1 MGKKNNNSIEF
12 DLEDFIINDV
22 NITYPNFAHDGM
34 VEKTIFTER
43 YFAALMKIHYLNRI
57 KFDGTSWWIYD
68 IELQY
73 WSEEQFINSRIWDC
87 ICDHFRRKEYIYEE
101 VFNTHFDK
109 IYTEEVL
116 NDMAESKQEKL
127 KKLHPFIIFNKLQV
141 SLHSS
146 QKECM
151 HTDTYL
157 AQIVFDK
164 HFLAKCDPIGYINV
178 FKMEIKKE
186 WHQLED
192 FKGEEYYKE
201 KPEKIPVM
209 INLAFPNEIF
219 PRSPSYLMTDELDI
233 VIGETSEYDKNELA
247 YIITNIC
254 NGNYSRMKQI
264 LLGYAL
270 ALKGTD
276 KAYTFCHTGNGSN
289 GKSILKALLQTAF
302 KPFVLNVASSELI
315 RKAKGSRDKFHSSL
329 RGKRI
334 LLVEELDE
342 LEVDTEELKI
352 LSGNGEITY
361 KGLWKQKTI
370 DIPYTGRL
378 FIYKN
383 NELNIGNKGTDG
395 GLARRIKIVEHSN
408 KFVSAEKKEKLYP
421 NNNNMLE
428 GDPELESRVLQG
440 EYNTVFFELILDL
453 LKDNHTE
460 DWDAE
465 FGKATEELLED
476 SQCEIIDWCELGLVI
491 GTGVVGSIVTL
502 HELFDAMVV
511 DFPNIK
517 IKTIKTKVKQYFKQR
532 FPNIEIEECRY
543 YHNNKRV
550 RGLKINNV
558 LLGGDNTT
566 SNQIDE
572 LDTN

>member
-43 YFAALMKIHYLNRI
+43 YYAALMKIHYLNRI

-209 INLAFPNEIF
+209 INLAFPTEIF

-233 VIGETSEYDKNELA
+233 VIGETSDYDKNELA

-342 LEVDTEELKI
+342 LEVDTDKFKLDCKKLIEDNIFAERNIILDKIKI
-352 LSGNGEITY
+352 LGGYQHFLET
-361 KGLWKQKTI
+361 KQKFEEFST
-370 DIPYTGRL
+370 
-378 FIYKN
+378 
-383 NELNIGNKGTDG
+383 NIINVYEQ
-395 GLARRIKIVEHSN
+395 IE
-408 KFVSAEKKEKLYP
+408 
-421 NNNNMLE
+421 
-428 GDPELESRVLQG
+428 
-440 EYNTVFFELILDL
+440 
-453 LKDNHTE
+453 
-460 DWDAE
+460 
-465 FGKATEELLED
+465 
-476 SQCEIIDWCELGLVI
+476 
-491 GTGVVGSIVTL
+491 
-502 HELFDAMVV
+502 
-511 DFPNIK
+511 
-517 IKTIKTKVKQYFKQR
+517 KTIKTAYWDSFQEKLSRETPDYLVIIPLLKDIQNMLFLCI
-532 FPNIEIEECRY
+532 PNRYDIHVEIRENIDIDLIQQMVE
-543 YHNNKRV
+543 HNA
-550 RGLKINNV
+550 I
-558 LLGGDNTT
+558 
-566 SNQIDE
+566 
-572 LDTN
+572 DTNDIIKISKYIIYLIEQYQAKSEDSNTKKWSDALYAELNSTNKLDIFFKHFFKGAFNKLENILIQKSEFESHPLYKLIKKEN